1 MGLDTW
7 PLEALTYRDV
17 VGAVP
22 KFVSKPRTWV
32 LPLRHPEERARPVT
46 HVRSSA
52 VVTAQSLLRASGKHD
67 AYAAT
72 LEPGAR
78 SAVLEVVPGVWVP
91 VDTALA
97 HYRAIDGLQ
106 LTATEQAHLANGAGE
121 KMQGAVTSTILR
133 MSRAAGVTPWLLLP
147 HSQRI
152 WDRICRGGD
161 LSVER
166 IGPKEAMVRMFGLPL
181 FSSPYFRLG
190 IRCVLQTGLSFWSTR
205 CYVTEVGWTPTSATF
220 REAWA

>member
-1 MGLDTW
+1 
-7 PLEALTYRDV
+7 
-17 VGAVP
+17 
-22 KFVSKPRTWV
+22 
-32 LPLRHPEERARPVT
+32 LPLRQPEERVRPVS
-46 HVRSSA
+46 HARSSA
-52 VVTAQSLLRASGKHD
+52 IVTAQSLLRASGKHD
-67 AYAAT
+67 AYAAA
-72 LEPGAR
+72 LAPDAR
-78 SAVLEVVPGVWVP
+78 AAVLEVVPGVWVP
-91 VDTALA
+91 IETALA
-97 HYRAIDGLQ
+97 HHRAIDRLQ
-106 LTATEQAHLANGAGE
+106 LTATEQARLANGAGE
-121 KMQGAVTSTILR
+121 KMQGALTSTLLR
-133 MSRAAGVTPWLLLP
+133 MSREVGVTPWLLFP

-152 WDRICRGGD
+152 WDRMCRGGD